1 MPHELQLTHTLSNSA
16 NLGRIAGVHED
27 NVAADIGLRI
37 ARAEP
42 QDGTFD
48 FMLFGNAVQSDDLN
62 VSGYSRQTEN
72 EIFAAV
78 EECRNEWK
86 TNVVDRTVQVQVGAK
101 KKFELPF
108 QDRWDLAGEP
118 GHLAEAVPKLAL
130 AGHKLFRLIFEL
142 NGDDNLRAVAE
153 KLRTL
158 LAAGPRSIAITSR
171 AVFLPWGILYTHPV
185 PGEKLRID
193 GSNWKKEGFWG
204 YQHILQQSPESIETV
219 NEIRPNDTGGV
230 PFSANA
236 DERIFDDPKFKG
248 ADAHIA
254 DLAVFANTTAIR
266 RRTKGELAE
275 DFTNN
280 RATLERIIYFYC
292 HGHGSSN
299 GAGVSLQPP
308 HLDWP
313 DGKVSASDFRTWADS
328 KKLPTSPLVFIN
340 ACQGGQMTTMFYQS
354 FAVEL
359 LRQGAVALVGVQIDV
374 PSGFASAYARRVFE
388 LFFQKGQGRRRL
400 GPIMREV
407 NRDMW
412 DGHNNPLGLIY
423 SLYRGVNCFIDWP

>member
-158 LAAGPRSIAITSR
+158 LAAGPRSIAITSGGVSALGHALHASDSGR
-171 AVFLPWGILYTHPV
+171 EAPYRRVELEKGGLLGLSAYPAAE
-185 PGEKLRID
+185 PGEYRD
-193 GSNWKKEGFWG
+193 
-204 YQHILQQSPESIETV
+204 
-219 NEIRPNDTGGV
+219 
-230 PFSANA
+230 
-236 DERIFDDPKFKG
+236 
-248 ADAHIA
+248 
-254 DLAVFANTTAIR
+254 
-266 RRTKGELAE
+266 
-275 DFTNN
+275 
-280 RATLERIIYFYC
+280 
-292 HGHGSSN
+292 
-299 GAGVSLQPP
+299 
-308 HLDWP
+308 
-313 DGKVSASDFRTWADS
+313 
-328 KKLPTSPLVFIN
+328 
-340 ACQGGQMTTMFYQS
+340 
-354 FAVEL
+354 
-359 LRQGAVALVGVQIDV
+359 RQRN
-374 PSGFASAYARRVFE
+374 PSE
-388 LFFQKGQGRRRL
+388 
-400 GPIMREV
+400 
-407 NRDMW
+407 
-412 DGHNNPLGLIY
+412 
-423 SLYRGVNCFIDWP
+423 